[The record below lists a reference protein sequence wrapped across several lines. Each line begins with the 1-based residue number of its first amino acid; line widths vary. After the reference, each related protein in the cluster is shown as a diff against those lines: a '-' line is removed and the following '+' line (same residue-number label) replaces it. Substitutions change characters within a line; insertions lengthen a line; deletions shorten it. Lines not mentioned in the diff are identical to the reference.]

1 QSDLSVN
8 PNDRIRREIRRHI
21 DPPLFF
27 TWPTEHFCK
36 SFDLGKSLIS
46 LNFLPMILPVLCDY
60 LDVNPN
66 LSKKTNSFLRR
77 EETIDIEDLKKEKSS
92 FLKFILECD
101 FLAARW

>member
-1 QSDLSVN
+1 
-8 PNDRIRREIRRHI
+8 
-21 DPPLFF
+21 
-27 TWPTEHFCK
+27 
-36 SFDLGKSLIS
+36 
-46 LNFLPMILPVLCDY
+46 MILPVLCDY

-77 EETIDIEDLKKEKSS
+77 EETDLKKEKSS

>member
-1 QSDLSVN
+1 MYRKVKITKGSSGWGGPLVLE
-8 PNDRIRREIRRHI
+8 PNETCNKVLCVTGGGIH
-21 DPPLFF
+21 
-27 TWPTEHFCK
+27 
-36 SFDLGKSLIS
+36 S
-46 LNFLPMILPVLCDY
+46 NFLPMILPVLCDY